1 MEKTDD
7 SFKQRVS
14 FQGMVLSET
23 GLLLSGMRG
32 GNRME
37 KRIKWNEGG
46 ELAVVGKAD
55 SAWGKWGELIAK

>member
-7 SFKQRVS
+7 GFKQRAS

-23 GLLLSGMRG
+23 GSLLSGMRG

-37 KRIKWNEGG
+37 KRIK
-46 ELAVVGKAD
+46 
-55 SAWGKWGELIAK
+55 

>member
-37 KRIKWNEGG
+37 KCIK
-46 ELAVVGKAD
+46 
-55 SAWGKWGELIAK
+55 